1 MYQKEIIYLTLSK
14 KGEKLGNAGYVRV
27 ENREGKYH
35 LSMQI
40 QNLPES
46 LTGVFAISLRRQ
58 DGWEEIDTITI
69 KGGKGVWQKQNMQI
83 ENGVWLQIPMGEGY
97 LLGGKSKY
105 VKEPGSAKRTEPARE
120 SIPVREAATDN
131 KPMPVRESEVAR
143 ETMPVR
149 ESGTVRES
157 TPVRNLEVV
166 REAGVIREPEAAGN
180 SERVEKIETA
190 RESGTISKS
199 EAAQMPAIE
208 TITTAAELNNKQQNV
223 VKEDKWEQILE
234 TYDTIHPY
242 GDQRVYVKIE
252 PKDFIILQGKYQHL
266 VNNSF
271 LLHGF
276 YNYRYLILGKEGD
289 FYLGVP
295 GVYYERE
302 KMVAVM
308 FGFEAF
314 ECEGGHA
321 SAGDFGY
328 YLRKV
333 EL

>member
-1 MYQKEIIYLTLSK
+1 MPDRNIRHFHAVFCIYSDNEDYGDNKGGTMYQKEIIYLTLSK
-14 KGEKLGNAGYVRV
+14 RGEKLGNAGYIRL
-27 ENREGKYH
+27 ENREGTYH
-35 LSMQI
+35 LSMRI
-40 QNLPES
+40 QNLPDS
-46 LTGVFAISLRRQ
+46 LTGVFAISRYRQ

-69 KGGKGVWQKQNMQI
+69 KGGQGVWEKQNLRM
-83 ENGVWLQIPMGEGY
+83 ENGVWIQIPMGEGC
-97 LLGGKSKY
+97 LLSGKSKY
-105 VKEPGSAKRTEPARE
+105 VQE
-120 SIPVREAATDN
+120 SILVREAVTDH
-131 KPMPVRESEVAR
+131 KPMPVRESETVS
-143 ETMPVR
+143 
-149 ESGTVRES
+149 ES
-157 TPVRNLEVV
+157 
-166 REAGVIREPEAAGN
+166 A
-180 SERVEKIETA
+180 
-190 RESGTISKS
+190 
-199 EAAQMPAIE
+199 AAQMPERE
-208 TITTAAELNNKQQNV
+208 TITSAAELRDDKQQNV

-314 ECEGGHA
+314 ECEGGYA
-321 SAGDFGY
+321 NAGDFGY

>member
-14 KGEKLGNAGYVRV
+14 RGEKLGNAGYIRL
-27 ENREGKYH
+27 ENREGTYH
-35 LSMQI
+35 LSMRI
-40 QNLPES
+40 QNLPDS
-46 LTGVFAISLRRQ
+46 LTGVFAISRYRQ

-69 KGGKGVWQKQNMQI
+69 KGGQGVWEKQNLRM
-83 ENGVWLQIPMGEGY
+83 ENGVWIQIPMGEGC
-97 LLGGKSKY
+97 LLSGKSKY
-105 VKEPGSAKRTEPARE
+105 VQE
-120 SIPVREAATDN
+120 SILVREAVTDH
-131 KPMPVRESEVAR
+131 KPMSVRGSE
-143 ETMPVR
+143 
-149 ESGTVRES
+149 
-157 TPVRNLEVV
+157 
-166 REAGVIREPEAAGN
+166 
-180 SERVEKIETA
+180 
-190 RESGTISKS
+190 TISES
-199 EAAQMPAIE
+199 AAAQMPERE
-208 TITTAAELNNKQQNV
+208 TITSAAELRDDEQQNV

-314 ECEGGHA
+314 ECEGGYA
-321 SAGDFGY
+321 NAGDFGY

>member
-1 MYQKEIIYLTLSK
+1 MPDRNIRHFHAVFCIYSDNEDYGDNKGGTMYRKEIIYLTLSK
-14 KGEKLGNAGYVRV
+14 RGEKLGNAGYIRL
-27 ENREGKYH
+27 ENREGTYH
-35 LSMQI
+35 LSMRI
-40 QNLPES
+40 QNLPDS
-46 LTGVFAISLRRQ
+46 LTGVFAISRYRQ

-69 KGGKGVWQKQNMQI
+69 KGGQGVWEKQNLRM
-83 ENGVWLQIPMGEGY
+83 ENGVWIQIPMGEGC
-97 LLGGKSKY
+97 LLSGKSKY
-105 VKEPGSAKRTEPARE
+105 VQEA
-120 SIPVREAATDN
+120 ILVREAVTDH
-131 KPMPVRESEVAR
+131 KPMPVRESE
-143 ETMPVR
+143 
-149 ESGTVRES
+149 
-157 TPVRNLEVV
+157 
-166 REAGVIREPEAAGN
+166 
-180 SERVEKIETA
+180 
-190 RESGTISKS
+190 TISES
-199 EAAQMPAIE
+199 AAAQMPERE
-208 TITTAAELNNKQQNV
+208 TITSAAELRDDKQQNV

-314 ECEGGHA
+314 ECEGGYA
-321 SAGDFGY
+321 NAGDFGY

>member
-14 KGEKLGNAGYVRV
+14 KGEKRGNAGYVRV

-46 LTGVFAISLRRQ
+46 LTGVFAISLRRR

-69 KGGKGVWQKQNMQI
+69 KGGKGVWQKQNMQM
-83 ENGVWLQIPMGEGY
+83 ENGVWLQIPMEEGY

-105 VKEPGSAKRTEPARE
+105 VKEPNGGKRAEPAREASVIKEPEPTKNIESVGKMEPARE
-120 SIPVREAATDN
+120 S
-131 KPMPVRESEVAR
+131 
-143 ETMPVR
+143 
-149 ESGTVRES
+149 
-157 TPVRNLEVV
+157 
-166 REAGVIREPEAAGN
+166 GN
-180 SERVEKIETA
+180 
-190 RESGTISKS
+190 ISKS
-199 EAAQMPAIE
+199 EAAQLPEME
-208 TITTAAELNNKQQNV
+208 TITTAAELNDDKQQNV

>member
-1 MYQKEIIYLTLSK
+1 MPDRNIRHFHAVFCIYSDNEDYGDNKGGTMYQKEIIYLTLSK
-14 KGEKLGNAGYVRV
+14 RGEKLGNAGYIRL
-27 ENREGKYH
+27 ENREGTYH
-35 LSMQI
+35 LSMRI
-40 QNLPES
+40 QNLPDS
-46 LTGVFAISLRRQ
+46 LTGVFAISRYRQ

-69 KGGKGVWQKQNMQI
+69 KGGQGVWEKQNLRM
-83 ENGVWLQIPMGEGY
+83 ENGVWIQIPIGEGC
-97 LLGGKSKY
+97 LLSGKSKY
-105 VKEPGSAKRTEPARE
+105 VQEA
-120 SIPVREAATDN
+120 ILVREAVTDH
-131 KPMPVRESEVAR
+131 KPMPVRESE
-143 ETMPVR
+143 
-149 ESGTVRES
+149 
-157 TPVRNLEVV
+157 
-166 REAGVIREPEAAGN
+166 
-180 SERVEKIETA
+180 
-190 RESGTISKS
+190 TISES
-199 EAAQMPAIE
+199 AAAQMPERE
-208 TITTAAELNNKQQNV
+208 TITSAAELRDDKQQNV

-314 ECEGGHA
+314 ECEGGYA
-321 SAGDFGY
+321 NAGDFGY

>member
-46 LTGVFAISLRRQ
+46 LNGVFAISLRRQ
-58 DGWEEIDTITI
+58 EGWEEIDTITI
-69 KGGKGVWQKQNMQI
+69 KGGKGVWQKQNMQV

-105 VKEPGSAKRTEPARE
+105 VKEPDSAKRTEPARE
-120 SIPVREAATDN
+120 PIPVREATTDNKSILVREATTDN
-131 KPMPVRESEVAR
+131 KPMP
-143 ETMPVR
+143 
-149 ESGTVRES
+149 
-157 TPVRNLEVV
+157 
-166 REAGVIREPEAAGN
+166 IREF
-180 SERVEKIETA
+180 
-190 RESGTISKS
+190 GTISKF
-199 EAAQMPAIE
+199 ETAQIPEME
-208 TITTAAELNNKQQNV
+208 TITTAAELSNDKQQAV

>member
-1 MYQKEIIYLTLSK
+1 MPDRNIRHFHAVFCIYSDNEDYGDNKGGTMYQKEIIYLTLSK
-14 KGEKLGNAGYVRV
+14 RGEKLGNAGYIRL
-27 ENREGKYH
+27 ENREGTYH
-35 LSMQI
+35 LSMRI
-40 QNLPES
+40 QNLPDS
-46 LTGVFAISLRRQ
+46 LTGVFAISRYRQ

-69 KGGKGVWQKQNMQI
+69 KGGQGVWEKQNLRM
-83 ENGVWLQIPMGEGY
+83 ENGVWIQIPMGEGC
-97 LLGGKSKY
+97 LLSGKSKY
-105 VKEPGSAKRTEPARE
+105 VQE
-120 SIPVREAATDN
+120 SILVREAVTDH
-131 KPMPVRESEVAR
+131 KPMPVRESE
-143 ETMPVR
+143 
-149 ESGTVRES
+149 
-157 TPVRNLEVV
+157 
-166 REAGVIREPEAAGN
+166 
-180 SERVEKIETA
+180 
-190 RESGTISKS
+190 TISES
-199 EAAQMPAIE
+199 VAAQMPERE
-208 TITTAAELNNKQQNV
+208 TITSAAELRDDKQQNV

-314 ECEGGHA
+314 ECEGGYA
-321 SAGDFGY
+321 NAGDFGY

>member
-1 MYQKEIIYLTLSK
+1 MPDRNIRHFHAVFCIYSDNEDYGDNKGGTMYQKEIIYLTLSK
-14 KGEKLGNAGYVRV
+14 RGEKLGNAGYIRL
-27 ENREGKYH
+27 ENREGTYH
-35 LSMQI
+35 LSMRI
-40 QNLPES
+40 QNLPDS
-46 LTGVFAISLRRQ
+46 LTGVFAISRYRQ

-69 KGGKGVWQKQNMQI
+69 KGGQGVWEKQNLRM
-83 ENGVWLQIPMGEGY
+83 ENGVWIQIPMGEGC
-97 LLGGKSKY
+97 LLSGKSKY
-105 VKEPGSAKRTEPARE
+105 VQEA
-120 SIPVREAATDN
+120 ILVREAVTDH
-131 KPMPVRESEVAR
+131 KPMPVRESE
-143 ETMPVR
+143 
-149 ESGTVRES
+149 
-157 TPVRNLEVV
+157 
-166 REAGVIREPEAAGN
+166 
-180 SERVEKIETA
+180 
-190 RESGTISKS
+190 TISES
-199 EAAQMPAIE
+199 AAAQMPERE
-208 TITTAAELNNKQQNV
+208 TITSAAELRDDKQQNV

-314 ECEGGHA
+314 ECEGGNA
-321 SAGDFGY
+321 NAGDFGY

>member
-14 KGEKLGNAGYVRV
+14 QGEKMGNAGYVRV

-69 KGGKGVWQKQNMQI
+69 KGGKGVWQKQNMQM

-105 VKEPGSAKRTEPARE
+105 VKKPDSGKRAEPVRE
-120 SIPVREAATDN
+120 SIPVREAVPDN

-143 ETMPVR
+143 ETMPGR
-149 ESGTVRES
+149 GSS
-157 TPVRNLEVV
+157 SVV
-166 REAGVIREPEAAGN
+166 AREASVIREPEPTKNIESAWKMEPAG
-180 SERVEKIETA
+180 
-190 RESGTISKS
+190 ESGTVSKS
-199 EAAQMPAIE
+199 EVAQMPEMEI
-208 TITTAAELNNKQQNV
+208 ITTAAELEVDKQQNV

>member
-14 KGEKLGNAGYVRV
+14 RGEKLGNAGYIRL
-27 ENREGKYH
+27 ENREGTYH
-35 LSMQI
+35 LSMRI
-40 QNLPES
+40 QNLPDS
-46 LTGVFAISLRRQ
+46 LTGVFAISRYRQ

-69 KGGKGVWQKQNMQI
+69 KGGQGVWEKQNLRM
-83 ENGVWLQIPMGEGY
+83 ENGVWIQIPMGEGC
-97 LLGGKSKY
+97 LLSGKSKY
-105 VKEPGSAKRTEPARE
+105 VQE
-120 SIPVREAATDN
+120 SILVREAGTDH
-131 KPMPVRESEVAR
+131 KPMPVREASVI
-143 ETMPVR
+143 
-149 ESGTVRES
+149 
-157 TPVRNLEVV
+157 RNLEPTKNL
-166 REAGVIREPEAAGN
+166 ESAWKMEPAGEPE
-180 SERVEKIETA
+180 
-190 RESGTISKS
+190 TISES
-199 EAAQMPAIE
+199 EAAQMSEREI
-208 TITTAAELNNKQQNV
+208 ITSAAELNDDKQQNV
-223 VKEDKWEQILE
+223 VREDKWEQILE

-314 ECEGGHA
+314 ECEGGYA
-321 SAGDFGY
+321 NAGDFGY

>member
-1 MYQKEIIYLTLSK
+1 MPDRNIRHFHAVFCIYSDNEDYGDNKGGTMYQKEIIYLTLSK
-14 KGEKLGNAGYVRV
+14 RGERLGNAGYIRL
-27 ENREGKYH
+27 ENREGTYH
-35 LSMQI
+35 LSMRI
-40 QNLPES
+40 QNLPDS
-46 LTGVFAISLRRQ
+46 LTGVFAISRYRQ

-69 KGGKGVWQKQNMQI
+69 KGGQGVWEKQNLRM
-83 ENGVWLQIPMGEGY
+83 ENGVWIQIPMGEGC
-97 LLGGKSKY
+97 LLSGKSKY
-105 VKEPGSAKRTEPARE
+105 VQE
-120 SIPVREAATDN
+120 SILVREAVTDH
-131 KPMPVRESEVAR
+131 KPMPVRGSE
-143 ETMPVR
+143 
-149 ESGTVRES
+149 
-157 TPVRNLEVV
+157 
-166 REAGVIREPEAAGN
+166 
-180 SERVEKIETA
+180 
-190 RESGTISKS
+190 TISES
-199 EAAQMPAIE
+199 AAAQMPERE
-208 TITTAAELNNKQQNV
+208 TITSAAELRDDEQQNV

-314 ECEGGHA
+314 ECEGGYA
-321 SAGDFGY
+321 NAGDFGY

>member
-1 MYQKEIIYLTLSK
+1 MPDRNIRHFHAVFCIYSDNEDYGDNKGGTMYQKEIIYLTLSK
-14 KGEKLGNAGYVRV
+14 RGEKLGNAGYIRL
-27 ENREGKYH
+27 ENREGTYH
-35 LSMQI
+35 LSMRI
-40 QNLPES
+40 QNLPDS
-46 LTGVFAISLRRQ
+46 LTGVFAISRYRQ

-69 KGGKGVWQKQNMQI
+69 KGGQGVWEKQNLRM
-83 ENGVWLQIPMGEGY
+83 ENGGWIQIPMGEGC
-97 LLGGKSKY
+97 LLSGKSKY
-105 VKEPGSAKRTEPARE
+105 VQEA
-120 SIPVREAATDN
+120 ILVREAVTDH
-131 KPMPVRESEVAR
+131 KPMPVRESE
-143 ETMPVR
+143 
-149 ESGTVRES
+149 
-157 TPVRNLEVV
+157 
-166 REAGVIREPEAAGN
+166 
-180 SERVEKIETA
+180 
-190 RESGTISKS
+190 TISES
-199 EAAQMPAIE
+199 AAAQMPERE
-208 TITTAAELNNKQQNV
+208 TITSAAELRDDKQQNV

-314 ECEGGHA
+314 ECEGGYA
-321 SAGDFGY
+321 NAGDFGY

>member
-1 MYQKEIIYLTLSK
+1 MPDRNIRHFHAVFCIYSDNEDYGNNKGGIMYQKEIIYLTLSK
-14 KGEKLGNAGYVRV
+14 RGEKLGNAGYIRL
-27 ENREGKYH
+27 ENREGTYH
-35 LSMQI
+35 LSMRI
-40 QNLPES
+40 QNLPDS
-46 LTGVFAISLRRQ
+46 LTGVFAISRYRQ

-69 KGGKGVWQKQNMQI
+69 KGGQGVWEKQNLRM
-83 ENGVWLQIPMGEGY
+83 ENGVWIQIPMGEGC
-97 LLGGKSKY
+97 LLSGKSKY
-105 VKEPGSAKRTEPARE
+105 VQEA
-120 SIPVREAATDN
+120 ILVREAVTDH
-131 KPMPVRESEVAR
+131 KPMPVRESE
-143 ETMPVR
+143 
-149 ESGTVRES
+149 
-157 TPVRNLEVV
+157 
-166 REAGVIREPEAAGN
+166 
-180 SERVEKIETA
+180 
-190 RESGTISKS
+190 TISES
-199 EAAQMPAIE
+199 AAAQMPERE
-208 TITTAAELNNKQQNV
+208 TITSAAELRDDKQQNV

-314 ECEGGHA
+314 ECEGGYA
-321 SAGDFGY
+321 NAGDFGY

>member
-14 KGEKLGNAGYVRV
+14 QGEKMSNAGYVRV

-69 KGGKGVWQKQNMQI
+69 KGGKGTWQKQNMQI
-83 ENGVWLQIPMGEGY
+83 KNGVWLQIPMGEGY

-105 VKEPGSAKRTEPARE
+105 VKEQGSGKRAE
-120 SIPVREAATDN
+120 PVRE
-131 KPMPVRESEVAR
+131 
-143 ETMPVR
+143 
-149 ESGTVRES
+149 
-157 TPVRNLEVV
+157 
-166 REAGVIREPEAAGN
+166 
-180 SERVEKIETA
+180 
-190 RESGTISKS
+190 S
-199 EAAQMPAIE
+199 EAAQMPEMEI
-208 TITTAAELNNKQQNV
+208 ITTAAELEVDKQQNV

>member
-1 MYQKEIIYLTLSK
+1 MPDRNIRHFHAVFCIYSDNEDYGDNKGGAMYQKEIIYLTLSK
-14 KGEKLGNAGYVRV
+14 RGEKLGNAGYIRL
-27 ENREGKYH
+27 ENREGTYH
-35 LSMQI
+35 LSMRI
-40 QNLPES
+40 QNLPDS
-46 LTGVFAISLRRQ
+46 LTGVFAISRYRQ

-69 KGGKGVWQKQNMQI
+69 KGGQGVWEKQNLRM
-83 ENGVWLQIPMGEGY
+83 ENGVWIQIPMGEGC
-97 LLGGKSKY
+97 LLSGKSKY
-105 VKEPGSAKRTEPARE
+105 VQEP
-120 SIPVREAATDN
+120 ILVREVVTDH
-131 KPMPVRESEVAR
+131 KPMPVRESE
-143 ETMPVR
+143 
-149 ESGTVRES
+149 
-157 TPVRNLEVV
+157 
-166 REAGVIREPEAAGN
+166 
-180 SERVEKIETA
+180 
-190 RESGTISKS
+190 TISES
-199 EAAQMPAIE
+199 AAAQMPERE
-208 TITTAAELNNKQQNV
+208 TITSAAELRNDKQQNV

-234 TYDTIHPY
+234 IYDTIHPY

-314 ECEGGHA
+314 ECEGGYA
-321 SAGDFGY
+321 NAGDFGY

>member
-1 MYQKEIIYLTLSK
+1 MPDRNIRHFHAVFCIYSDNEDYGDNKGGTMYQKEIIYLTLSK
-14 KGEKLGNAGYVRV
+14 RGEKLGNAGYIRL
-27 ENREGKYH
+27 ENREGTYH
-35 LSMQI
+35 LSMRI
-40 QNLPES
+40 QNLPDS
-46 LTGVFAISLRRQ
+46 LTGVFAISRYRQ

-69 KGGKGVWQKQNMQI
+69 KGGQGVWEKQNLRM
-83 ENGVWLQIPMGEGY
+83 ENGVWIQIPMGEGC
-97 LLGGKSKY
+97 LLSGKSKY
-105 VKEPGSAKRTEPARE
+105 VQEA
-120 SIPVREAATDN
+120 ILVREAVTDH
-131 KPMPVRESEVAR
+131 KPMPVGESE
-143 ETMPVR
+143 
-149 ESGTVRES
+149 
-157 TPVRNLEVV
+157 
-166 REAGVIREPEAAGN
+166 
-180 SERVEKIETA
+180 
-190 RESGTISKS
+190 TISES
-199 EAAQMPAIE
+199 AAVQIPERE
-208 TITTAAELNNKQQNV
+208 TITSAAELRDDKQQNV

-314 ECEGGHA
+314 ECEGGYA
-321 SAGDFGY
+321 NAGDFGY

>member
-1 MYQKEIIYLTLSK
+1 MPDRNIRHFHAVFCIYSDNEDYGDNKGGTMYQKEIIYLTLSK
-14 KGEKLGNAGYVRV
+14 RGEKLGNAGYIRL
-27 ENREGKYH
+27 ENREGTYH
-35 LSMQI
+35 LSMRI
-40 QNLPES
+40 QNLPDS
-46 LTGVFAISLRRQ
+46 LTGVFAISRYRQ

-69 KGGKGVWQKQNMQI
+69 KGGQGVWEKQNLRM
-83 ENGVWLQIPMGEGY
+83 ENGVWIQIPMGEGC
-97 LLGGKSKY
+97 LLSGKSKY
-105 VKEPGSAKRTEPARE
+105 VQEA
-120 SIPVREAATDN
+120 ILVREAVTDH
-131 KPMPVRESEVAR
+131 KPMPVRESE
-143 ETMPVR
+143 
-149 ESGTVRES
+149 
-157 TPVRNLEVV
+157 
-166 REAGVIREPEAAGN
+166 
-180 SERVEKIETA
+180 
-190 RESGTISKS
+190 TISES
-199 EAAQMPAIE
+199 AAAQMPERE
-208 TITTAAELNNKQQNV
+208 TITSAAELRDDKQENV

-252 PKDFIILQGKYQHL
+252 PKDFIILPGKYQHL

-314 ECEGGHA
+314 ECEGGYA
-321 SAGDFGY
+321 NAGDFGY

>member
-1 MYQKEIIYLTLSK
+1 MPDRNIRHFHAVFCIYSDNEDYGDNKGGTMYQKEIIYLTLSK
-14 KGEKLGNAGYVRV
+14 RGEKLGNAGYIRL
-27 ENREGKYH
+27 ENREGTYH
-35 LSMQI
+35 LSMRI
-40 QNLPES
+40 QNLPDS
-46 LTGVFAISLRRQ
+46 LTGVFAISRYRQ

-69 KGGKGVWQKQNMQI
+69 KGGQGVWEKQNLRM
-83 ENGVWLQIPMGEGY
+83 ENGVWIQIPMGEGC
-97 LLGGKSKY
+97 LLSGKSKY
-105 VKEPGSAKRTEPARE
+105 VQEA
-120 SIPVREAATDN
+120 ILVREAVTDH
-131 KPMPVRESEVAR
+131 KPMPVRESE
-143 ETMPVR
+143 
-149 ESGTVRES
+149 
-157 TPVRNLEVV
+157 
-166 REAGVIREPEAAGN
+166 
-180 SERVEKIETA
+180 
-190 RESGTISKS
+190 TISES
-199 EAAQMPAIE
+199 AAVQIPERE
-208 TITTAAELNNKQQNV
+208 TITSAAELRDDKQQNV

-314 ECEGGHA
+314 ECEGGYA
-321 SAGDFGY
+321 NAGDFGY

>member
-1 MYQKEIIYLTLSK
+1 MPDRNIRHFHAVFCIYSDNEDYGDNKGGTMYQKEIIYLTLSK
-14 KGEKLGNAGYVRV
+14 RGEKLGNAGYIRL
-27 ENREGKYH
+27 ENREGTYH
-35 LSMQI
+35 LSMRI
-40 QNLPES
+40 QNLPDS
-46 LTGVFAISLRRQ
+46 LTGVFAISRYRQ

-69 KGGKGVWQKQNMQI
+69 KGGQGVWEKQNLRM
-83 ENGVWLQIPMGEGY
+83 ENGVWIQIPMGEGC
-97 LLGGKSKY
+97 LLSGKSKY
-105 VKEPGSAKRTEPARE
+105 VQEA
-120 SIPVREAATDN
+120 ILVREAVTDH
-131 KPMPVRESEVAR
+131 KPMPVRESE
-143 ETMPVR
+143 
-149 ESGTVRES
+149 
-157 TPVRNLEVV
+157 
-166 REAGVIREPEAAGN
+166 
-180 SERVEKIETA
+180 
-190 RESGTISKS
+190 TISES
-199 EAAQMPAIE
+199 AAAQMPERE
-208 TITTAAELNNKQQNV
+208 TITSAAELRDDKQQNV

-234 TYDTIHPY
+234 TYDTLHPY

-314 ECEGGHA
+314 ECEGGYA
-321 SAGDFGY
+321 NAGDFGY

>member
-1 MYQKEIIYLTLSK
+1 MPDRNIRHFHAVFCIYSDNEDYGDNKGGTMYQKEIIYLTLSK
-14 KGEKLGNAGYVRV
+14 RGEKLGNAGYIRL
-27 ENREGKYH
+27 ENREGTYH
-35 LSMQI
+35 LSMRI
-40 QNLPES
+40 QNLPDS
-46 LTGVFAISLRRQ
+46 LTGVFAISRYRQ

-69 KGGKGVWQKQNMQI
+69 KGGQGVWEKQNLRM
-83 ENGVWLQIPMGEGY
+83 ENGVWIQIPMGEGC
-97 LLGGKSKY
+97 LLSGKSKY
-105 VKEPGSAKRTEPARE
+105 VQE
-120 SIPVREAATDN
+120 SILVREAVTDH
-131 KPMPVRESEVAR
+131 KPMPVRESE
-143 ETMPVR
+143 
-149 ESGTVRES
+149 
-157 TPVRNLEVV
+157 
-166 REAGVIREPEAAGN
+166 
-180 SERVEKIETA
+180 
-190 RESGTISKS
+190 TISES
-199 EAAQMPAIE
+199 AAAQMPERE
-208 TITTAAELNNKQQNV
+208 TITSTAELRDDKQQNV

-314 ECEGGHA
+314 ECEGGYA
-321 SAGDFGY
+321 NAGDFGY

>member
-1 MYQKEIIYLTLSK
+1 MPDRNIRHFHAVFCIYSDNEDYGDNKGGTMYQKEIIYLTLSK
-14 KGEKLGNAGYVRV
+14 RGEKLGNAGYIRL
-27 ENREGKYH
+27 ENREGTYH
-35 LSMQI
+35 LSMRI
-40 QNLPES
+40 QNLPDS
-46 LTGVFAISLRRQ
+46 LTGVFAISRYRQ

-69 KGGKGVWQKQNMQI
+69 KGGQGVWEKQNLRM
-83 ENGVWLQIPMGEGY
+83 ENGVWIQIPMGEGC
-97 LLGGKSKY
+97 LLSGKSKY
-105 VKEPGSAKRTEPARE
+105 VQE
-120 SIPVREAATDN
+120 SILVREAVTDH
-131 KPMPVRESEVAR
+131 KPMPVRESE
-143 ETMPVR
+143 
-149 ESGTVRES
+149 
-157 TPVRNLEVV
+157 
-166 REAGVIREPEAAGN
+166 
-180 SERVEKIETA
+180 
-190 RESGTISKS
+190 TISES
-199 EAAQMPAIE
+199 AAAQMPERE
-208 TITTAAELNNKQQNV
+208 TITSAAELRDDEQQNV

-314 ECEGGHA
+314 ECEGGYA
-321 SAGDFGY
+321 NAGDFGY

>member
-1 MYQKEIIYLTLSK
+1 MPDRNIRHFHAIFCIYSDNEDYGDNKGGTMYQKEIIYLTLSK
-14 KGEKLGNAGYVRV
+14 RGEKLGNAGYIRL
-27 ENREGKYH
+27 ENREGTYH
-35 LSMQI
+35 LSMRI
-40 QNLPES
+40 QNLPDS
-46 LTGVFAISLRRQ
+46 LTGVFAISRYRQ

-69 KGGKGVWQKQNMQI
+69 KGGQGVWEKQNLRM
-83 ENGVWLQIPMGEGY
+83 ENGVWIQIPMGEGC
-97 LLGGKSKY
+97 LLSGKSKY
-105 VKEPGSAKRTEPARE
+105 VQEA
-120 SIPVREAATDN
+120 ILVREAVTDH
-131 KPMPVRESEVAR
+131 KPMPVRESE
-143 ETMPVR
+143 
-149 ESGTVRES
+149 
-157 TPVRNLEVV
+157 
-166 REAGVIREPEAAGN
+166 
-180 SERVEKIETA
+180 
-190 RESGTISKS
+190 TISES
-199 EAAQMPAIE
+199 AAAQMPERE
-208 TITTAAELNNKQQNV
+208 TITSAAELRDDKQQNV

-314 ECEGGHA
+314 ECEGGYA
-321 SAGDFGY
+321 NAGDFGY

>member
-1 MYQKEIIYLTLSK
+1 MPDRNIRHFHAVFCIYSDNEDYGDNKGGTMYQKEIIYLTLSK
-14 KGEKLGNAGYVRV
+14 RGEKLGNAGYIRL
-27 ENREGKYH
+27 ENREGTYH
-35 LSMQI
+35 LSMRI
-40 QNLPES
+40 QNLPDS
-46 LTGVFAISLRRQ
+46 LTGVFAISRYRQ

-69 KGGKGVWQKQNMQI
+69 KGGQGVWEKQNLRM
-83 ENGVWLQIPMGEGY
+83 ENGVWIQIPMGEGC
-97 LLGGKSKY
+97 LLSGKSKY
-105 VKEPGSAKRTEPARE
+105 VQEA
-120 SIPVREAATDN
+120 ILVREAVTDH
-131 KPMPVRESEVAR
+131 KPMPVRESE
-143 ETMPVR
+143 
-149 ESGTVRES
+149 
-157 TPVRNLEVV
+157 
-166 REAGVIREPEAAGN
+166 
-180 SERVEKIETA
+180 
-190 RESGTISKS
+190 TISES
-199 EAAQMPAIE
+199 AAAQMPERE
-208 TITTAAELNNKQQNV
+208 TITSAAELRDDKQENV

-314 ECEGGHA
+314 ECEGGYA
-321 SAGDFGY
+321 NAGDFGY

>member
-1 MYQKEIIYLTLSK
+1 MPDRNIRHFHAVFCIYSDNEDYGDNKGGTMYQKEIIYLTLSK
-14 KGEKLGNAGYVRV
+14 RGEKLGNAGYIRL
-27 ENREGKYH
+27 ENREGTYH
-35 LSMQI
+35 LSMRI
-40 QNLPES
+40 QNLPDS
-46 LTGVFAISLRRQ
+46 LTGVFAISRYRQ

-69 KGGKGVWQKQNMQI
+69 KGGQGVWEKQNLRM
-83 ENGVWLQIPMGEGY
+83 ENGVWIQIPMGEGC
-97 LLGGKSKY
+97 LLSGKSKY
-105 VKEPGSAKRTEPARE
+105 VQEA
-120 SIPVREAATDN
+120 ILVREAVTDH
-131 KPMPVRESEVAR
+131 KPMPVRESE
-143 ETMPVR
+143 
-149 ESGTVRES
+149 
-157 TPVRNLEVV
+157 
-166 REAGVIREPEAAGN
+166 
-180 SERVEKIETA
+180 
-190 RESGTISKS
+190 TISES
-199 EAAQMPAIE
+199 AAAQMPERE
-208 TITTAAELNNKQQNV
+208 TITSAAELRDDKQQNV

-314 ECEGGHA
+314 ECEGGYA
-321 SAGDFGY
+321 NAGDFGY

>member
-14 KGEKLGNAGYVRV
+14 RGEKLGNAGYIRL
-27 ENREGKYH
+27 ENREGTYH
-35 LSMQI
+35 LSMRI
-40 QNLPES
+40 QNLPDS
-46 LTGVFAISLRRQ
+46 LTGVFAISRYQQ

-69 KGGKGVWQKQNMQI
+69 KGGQGVWEKQNLRM
-83 ENGVWLQIPMGEGY
+83 ENGVWIQIPMGEGC
-97 LLGGKSKY
+97 LLSGKSKY
-105 VKEPGSAKRTEPARE
+105 VQEA
-120 SIPVREAATDN
+120 ILVREAVTDH
-131 KPMPVRESEVAR
+131 KPMPVRESE
-143 ETMPVR
+143 
-149 ESGTVRES
+149 
-157 TPVRNLEVV
+157 
-166 REAGVIREPEAAGN
+166 
-180 SERVEKIETA
+180 
-190 RESGTISKS
+190 TISES
-199 EAAQMPAIE
+199 AAVQIPERE
-208 TITTAAELNNKQQNV
+208 TITSAAELRDDKQQNV

-314 ECEGGHA
+314 ECEGGYA
-321 SAGDFGY
+321 NAGDFGY